1 MADQTN
7 EEGWSALAEWGTEQR
22 MNDLE
27 ALMWRGERHPEFSS
41 AGVVLELM
49 ASVPDWDRFRS
60 AHVWGTS
67 MVRRLRQRV
76 VEPALPLGPP
86 AWADDPE
93 FDLDYHLRRVR
104 LPEPAGMRELLHLA
118 EVIAETP
125 LDRTRPLWT
134 GTLVENLE
142 GGRSA
147 YLLQAH
153 HCLMD
158 GAAAIQLFA
167 GMHSSR
173 AEPSPDKPT
182 VEPAEPEH
190 VTPLG
195 LTVADLAAEVRGV
208 PAGAQRILGVVGGAL
223 SHPRRSVRYIDSVR
237 RVLSPP
243 AGAAPSPLQRRQTG
257 RTWRFGILDCGLD
270 ELKAAGRAVDGTVN
284 DAYLAAL
291 LGGIRRYHDAVD
303 IELGDI
309 PTAMP
314 VSIRKPDDPLGGN
327 RFAGAMFAGPAGIR
341 DPAERIAVVR
351 DRVRRVR
358 EEPALDVLGA
368 VSPVL
373 SRIPSRLLGQ
383 ISGSAMPHP
392 FLSGSNFPG
401 LTSTVYAA
409 GARVDG
415 MYVLA
420 PLPAVA
426 MMAAMCSYAGSC
438 CIGIDCDGAVFENTD
453 LLWKCT
459 ADGLDEVL
467 ELGRAHAGARG
478 RPRKRSRPSVA
489 PRGEHADT

>member
-1 MADQTN
+1 MTVQTN
-7 EEGWSALAEWGTEQR
+7 EEGWIALTEWGTEQR

-41 AGVVLELM
+41 TGVVMELM

-60 AHVWGTS
+60 AHAWGTL

-86 AWADDPE
+86 GWADDPE
-93 FDLDYHLRRVR
+93 FDLDYHLRRLR
-104 LPEPAGMRELLHLA
+104 LPEPADMRELLHLA
-118 EVIAETP
+118 QVIAETP

-167 GMHSSR
+167 GLHSNR
-173 AEPSPDKPT
+173 AEASPDKPT
-182 VEPAEPEH
+182 LEPAEPEP
-190 VTPLG
+190 VTALG
-195 LTVADLAAEVRGV
+195 LTAADLVAEVRGL
-208 PAGAQRILGVVGGAL
+208 PARTRRVLDMAGGAL
-223 SHPRRSVRYIDSVR
+223 AAPSRSVRYLDSAR

-270 ELKAAGRAVDGTVN
+270 ELKAAGRAVDATVN
-284 DAYLAAL
+284 DAYMAAL
-291 LGGIRRYHDAVD
+291 LGGIRRYHQAVG

-314 VSIRKPDDPLGGN
+314 VSLRKPGDPSGGN
-327 RFAGAMFAGPAGIR
+327 RFAGAIFAGPAGIR
-341 DPAERIAVVR
+341 DPAGRIEAVR

-358 EEPALDVLGA
+358 REPALDVLGA
-368 VSPVL
+368 LSPVL
-373 SRIPSRLLGQ
+373 SRIPSGLLGLA
-383 ISGSAMPHP
+383 SGSAMPHP

-401 LTSTVYAA
+401 LTTKVYAA

-438 CIGIDCDGAVFENTD
+438 CIGIDCDGAVFDNTD
-453 LLWKCT
+453 LLWKCM

-467 ELGRAHAGARG
+467 ELGRPSAPVHRG
-478 RPRKRSRPSVA
+478 PRKRPRPSA
-489 PRGEHADT
+489 PQRGEHAQA